1 MMYWFDLENLDVEN
15 LKDLSER
22 IESMYEKAEEN
33 WSTMRSLC
41 DEIAGSERF
50 HCENK
55 EDAQKLGKILRDID
69 IYHSYATESL
79 EVLKDYIDQLQETL
93 EQGENNE
100 PV

>member
-1 MMYWFDLENLDVEN
+1 MYWFDLENLDVEN

-22 IESMYEKAEEN
+22 IESIYEKAEEN

-55 EDAQKLGKILRDID
+55 EDAQKLGKILADVD
-69 IYHSYATESL
+69 FSHSDAADSL
-79 EVLKDYIDQLQETL
+79 EVLKDYIDQLQEAQQKRETH
-93 EQGENNE
+93 EF
-100 PV
+100 